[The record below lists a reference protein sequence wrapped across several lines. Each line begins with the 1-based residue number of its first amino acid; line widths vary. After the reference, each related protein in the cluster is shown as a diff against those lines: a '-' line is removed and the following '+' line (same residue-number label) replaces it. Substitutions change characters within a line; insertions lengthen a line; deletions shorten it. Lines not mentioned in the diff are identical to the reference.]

1 MGRQEK
7 KQSSTVLMPS
17 NRKIKMDDAEM
28 GDWVIE
34 RKNKRKPMDSERQ
47 SSVLE
52 NEEPR
57 ICLSSISMFSK
68 SWHRQYVRQ
77 GFALG
82 LAALVAKIPSIKVDS
97 LLKLIVNLL
106 DVSSSMKGQDVRDC
120 LLGLLFAYGA
130 LARSDRLTKEWL
142 VDKDTLLIKDFKSAV
157 ISLVRRKQ
165 YLQEPAVSIILE
177 RGWLQWLLSRCFNT
191 SYMLQLPSEAL
202 LDHILEAPG
211 ITQWFQEAVDVGSPD
226 ALLLALKIH
235 EKLPIDSTS
244 FGNLLPNPFNSSKL
258 FSADYLSSIDN
269 CVKTYFPPK
278 IPGCIKLRF
287 LKELLDWVQND
298 DVRRVAIIVAFQKH
312 SNGKFDCITK
322 TKTMKDSEISSIE
335 EYDSIGLRNSE
346 QKEILKFLAVQGL
359 FFASLG
365 NEVTSFELEEKFR
378 WPKATNSS
386 ALCKMCIEKLQ
397 SMLANVQKV
406 SEPRSLAIGLPN
418 DLGWYFTRL
427 FSGLRNIPSVLPF
440 RTLND
445 EDEQAVKKL
454 LEIES
459 ILYKKNVS
467 ASCRDIGSN
476 GEDDLDRDPAPES
489 TDVLV
494 DTLVSLP
501 PQSSAP
507 IRSAIEQADEELTEA
522 SDDSDGGMDDE
533 AMFRMDAYI
542 AEIFKHKAGGET
554 AQPQLVLLK
563 LRVLSLLEIYL
574 HENREGSEQLGQRIW
589 RILQRKILKEKKLP
603 ADGSMQLS
611 VLESLL
617 EKNLRKRSGL
627 TLGFLKEILRR
638 HPRFGQRLL
647 GSLLRKCSSAKS
659 DYRRLESLDL
669 VIGVLKS

>member
-269 CVKTYFPPK
+269 CVK
-278 IPGCIKLRF
+278 
-287 LKELLDWVQND
+287 
-298 DVRRVAIIVAFQKH
+298 
-312 SNGKFDCITK
+312 
-322 TKTMKDSEISSIE
+322 
-335 EYDSIGLRNSE
+335 RNSE